1 MATMRNVSWGNTYW
15 SRVANW
21 LVLLALGAL
30 LAACGGGGGDPT
42 LDGGSSGGVTG
53 GAPATVSISL
63 LNANGQASNT
73 VSSSTPLTARA
84 VVLDKNGAGVSN
96 VLVTFAADNALV
108 LFTPDIGTALTDG
121 KGVAS
126 VIMRPTGLA
135 ANGAS
140 TLKVAGV
147 KDGVTVNGS
156 TNFVVGATSVA
167 FAELTL
173 SPASISAY
181 GTSQVSIDVL
191 SGGAKYAD
199 QSIAVNFS
207 SACVMAGKAT
217 MAGVVQTVNGN
228 ASVGY
233 RDQGCGMKDTI
244 TATASGIAGSR
255 SAILTVEAP
264 KAASIQFSAADPV
277 DKSIVI
283 QGEGGLLRKETAI
296 LTFRIFDI
304 SGNPLAGR
312 EVLFEKADKTANVT
326 LNLDRGI
333 SNVNGEV
340 TTTVN
345 SRNTPLSFRI
355 KAILEGTDISTLSD
369 SIVVTTG
376 VPVQRAFSLSMSD
389 SNLEGL
395 TLDTNGSVP
404 SATVMVAIG
413 DQFGNPVADGTPV
426 VFQSNVGV
434 VGSASKG
441 GCNTVNGACSV
452 DFRAQDP
459 RTPVPNLP
467 ATVCNGPRGVSDFT
481 RAGVGTICASTSD
494 GSATPIFDRIG
505 FYMSGSVP
513 GKVFLNGGTE
523 LTTGLNVNDLG
534 SVGRTASKVFT
545 LQINDINGNPMPSGT
560 TVEISNIVGAS
571 AGGVSPSSVQKIFPS
586 IATQG
591 VPYQGSSHIVTI
603 GSTVAQTCTA
613 PNFATFNINIATPHL
628 RMTSYPF
635 KLTFTCQ

>member
-1 MATMRNVSWGNTYW
+1 M
-15 SRVANW
+15 
-21 LVLLALGAL
+21 LALGAL

-42 LDGGSSGGVTG
+42 IDGGGSGGNG
-53 GAPATVSISL
+53 GTSAGVPATVSVSL

-73 VSSSTPLTARA
+73 ISSSVSLTASA

-96 VLVTFAADNALV
+96 ALVTFAADNALV

-126 VIMRPTGLA
+126 VTMRPTGIA
-135 ANGAS
+135 ASGAG
-140 TLKVAGV
+140 TLTVAAV
-147 KDGVTVNGS
+147 KDGVTVSGS
-156 TNFVVGATSVA
+156 TNFVVGATSVV
-167 FAELTL
+167 FGELTL

-191 SGGAKYAD
+191 SGGVKYTN

-207 SACVMAGKAT
+207 STCVTAGKAT
-217 MAGVVQTVNGN
+217 LASVVQTVNGN

-244 TATASGIAGSR
+244 TASASGIAGSR
-255 SAILTVEAP
+255 SAALTVEAP
-264 KAASIQFSAADPV
+264 KAASIQFYAADPV

-283 QGEGGLLRKETAI
+283 QGEGGLLRKETAT
-296 LTFRIFDI
+296 LKFRVFDI

-312 EVLFEKADKTANVT
+312 EVVFEKADTAANVT
-326 LNLDRGI
+326 LNLATGI
-333 SNVNGEV
+333 TDVNGEV

-355 KAILEGTDISTLSD
+355 KATLKGQDISTLSD

-395 TLDTNGSVP
+395 TLDTNGNVP
-404 SATVMVAIG
+404 SASVMVAIG
-413 DQFGNPVADGTPV
+413 DKFGNPVADGTPV

-434 VGSASKG
+434 VGSSSKG
-441 GCNTVNGACSV
+441 GCNTQNGACSV

-459 RTPVPNLP
+459 RTPIPNLP
-467 ATVCNGPRGVSDFT
+467 ATVCNGPLGSSDFT

-523 LTTGLNVNDLG
+523 LTQGMNVNDLG

-560 TVEISNIVGAS
+560 TIDISDIVGAS
-571 AGGVSPSSVQKIFPS
+571 AGGVSPSSVQKIFPN
-586 IATQG
+586 IATQN
-591 VPYQGSSHIVTI
+591 VSYQGSSHIVTI
-603 GSTVAQTCTA
+603 GSTVTPTCTA
-613 PNFATFNINIATPHL
+613 PNFATFNINVTTPHL

>member
-1 MATMRNVSWGNTYW
+1 MRNFSLGNTSW
-15 SRVANW
+15 TRALNW
-21 LVLLALGAL
+21 LALLVLSTV

-42 LDGGSSGGVTG
+42 IDGGSSGGNG
-53 GAPATVSISL
+53 GTSAGVPATVSVSL

-73 VSSSTPLTARA
+73 ISSSVSLTASA

-96 VLVTFAADNALV
+96 ALVTFAADNALV

-126 VIMRPTGLA
+126 VTMRPTGIA
-135 ANGAS
+135 ASGAG
-140 TLKVAGV
+140 TLTVAAV
-147 KDGVTVNGS
+147 KDGVTVSGS
-156 TNFVVGATSVA
+156 TNFVVGATSVV
-167 FAELTL
+167 FGDLTL

-191 SGGAKYAD
+191 SGGVKYTN

-207 SACVMAGKAT
+207 STCVTAGKAT
-217 MAGVVQTVNGN
+217 LASVVQTVNGN

-244 TATASGIAGSR
+244 TASASGIAGSR
-255 SAILTVEAP
+255 SAALTIESP
-264 KAASIQFSAADPV
+264 KAASIQFYAADPV

-296 LTFRIFDI
+296 LKFRVFDI

-312 EVLFEKADKTANVT
+312 EVVFEKADMAANVT
-326 LNLDRGI
+326 LNLATGI
-333 SNVNGEV
+333 TDVNGEV

-355 KAILEGTDISTLSD
+355 RATLKGQDISTLSD

-395 TLDTNGSVP
+395 TLDANGNVP
-404 SATVMVAIG
+404 SASVMVAIG

-434 VGSASKG
+434 VGSSSKG
-441 GCNTVNGACSV
+441 GCNTLNGACSV

-459 RTPVPNLP
+459 RTPIPNLP
-467 ATVCNGPRGVSDFT
+467 ATVCNGPLGSNDFT

-513 GKVFLNGGTE
+513 GKVFLNGGVE
-523 LTTGLNVNDLG
+523 LTQGMDVNDLG
-534 SVGRTASKVFT
+534 SVSRTASKVFT

-560 TVEISNIVGAS
+560 TIEISNIVGAS
-571 AGGVSPSSVQKIFPS
+571 AGGVSPSSVQKIFPNV
-586 IATQG
+586 ATQT
-591 VPYQGSSHIVTI
+591 VPYQGTSHIITI
-603 GSTVAQTCTA
+603 GSTVAPTCTV
-613 PNFATFNINIATPHL
+613 PNFATFNINVTTPHL